1 VKSALIGSSTKV
13 GASASQVNR
22 KHWQKEEN
30 KEMAKRYDER
40 IFVATLLILII
51 VVLLTPLPARALNIG
66 DKAPDFLAF
75 STIGETVRL
84 SDYQGKKNIMLFFFV
99 RAFGGVWT
107 NETLAFQLDLPKFES
122 LDTQVLGVSVDHI
135 GAQNAFAE
143 KLGLTYPLLDD
154 FSRDI
159 VKKYGVMEENPNSAL
174 FRYSKRAY
182 FIIDKQGIV
191 RYMHVMDEVGHLLD
205 SEEILA
211 AVAKVAGGK

>member
-99 RAFGGVWT
+99 RAFGGV
-107 NETLAFQLDLPKFES
+107 
-122 LDTQVLGVSVDHI
+122 
-135 GAQNAFAE
+135 
-143 KLGLTYPLLDD
+143 
-154 FSRDI
+154 
-159 VKKYGVMEENPNSAL
+159 
-174 FRYSKRAY
+174 
-182 FIIDKQGIV
+182 
-191 RYMHVMDEVGHLLD
+191 
-205 SEEILA
+205 
-211 AVAKVAGGK
+211 